1 MSNLIPVTL
10 IIPSYNNHK
19 NLYELLNS
27 VIFWSK
33 YPSEIIVSD
42 NSTRKF
48 IIKKELN
55 NIYKKKKI
63 SIKILYKKNCFP
75 GKARNLAIK
84 KATFSNLAFLDTS
97 TFCKNDW
104 LEANYNLLKKNVD
117 AVIGQTN
124 YLSFSYFSKLFRA
137 SSFGSEELK
146 TLPGSLIK
154 KKVFNKIGLFLEKTR
169 SGEDGFFFK
178 NLLKNN
184 INVVYST
191 SIIDYCQIL
200 EINILLLFKK
210 WFRNYYHSAS
220 LKFMYLQRSIYLI
233 FFLFFLVSIY
243 LLIFK
248 KPLFFILLSS
258 TYFLIRGIVIPI
270 NKNKNLFVFVLIN
283 CLIIFFI
290 SLFLD
295 IAKFLGFLFH
305 FFSRDKKFFIET
317 TQKIYLIR

>member
-1 MSNLIPVTL
+1 MFNLLPVTL
-10 IIPSYNNHK
+10 IIPSHNNHK

-33 YPSEIIVSD
+33 YPSEVIVSD

-48 IIKKELN
+48 IIEKKLK

-63 SIKILYKKNCFP
+63 SIKILYKKNSFP

-104 LEANYNLLKKNVD
+104 LEVSYNLLKKNVD

-124 YLSFSYFSKLFRA
+124 YLAFSYFSKLFRA
-137 SSFGSEELK
+137 SSFGSEKLK
-146 TLPGSLIK
+146 TLPGSIIK

-184 INVVYST
+184 INIVYST
-191 SIIDYCQIL
+191 SVIDYCQIL

-233 FFLFFLVSIY
+233 FFSFFLVSIY
-243 LLIFK
+243 LLIIK
-248 KPLFFILLSS
+248 KPLFFILVSFI
-258 TYFLIRGIVIPI
+258 YFLI
-270 NKNKNLFVFVLIN
+270 
-283 CLIIFFI
+283 
-290 SLFLD
+290 
-295 IAKFLGFLFH
+295 
-305 FFSRDKKFFIET
+305 
-317 TQKIYLIR
+317 